1 MASEVAAEARADY
14 QDEGAVDSEDCAAR
28 AMRGN
33 GDYGP
38 YTRLW
43 DPLLGC
49 LPNEPGQR
57 AAPAL
62 GGRDSVCDAYLTAV
76 SDQP

>member
-1 MASEVAAEARADY
+1 MASEVAAGARADY
-14 QDEGAVDSEDCAAR
+14 QDGGAVESDDCAAR
-28 AMRGN
+28 AMRGD

-49 LPNEPGQR
+49 LPNEPGKR

-62 GGRDSVCDAYLTAV
+62 GVRDSVCDAYSTAV